1 MLLVIGI
8 LNVSPEDSE
17 IKITCD
23 QNTIYFIDKIRTLFG
38 GRVVGFFFI
47 NRW

>member
-1 MLLVIGI
+1 MLLVLGI
-8 LNVSPEDSE
+8 LNDSPEDTE
-17 IKITCD
+17 IKIKCD